1 MPLEKDIIVLKQ
13 TIKNLEA
20 YHKTELLDFT
30 DDIESIIDN
39 SVADTRASI
48 ESAEAELEN
57 AKANVQCIIEAL
69 RELDNIIRR
78 KA

>member
-20 YHKTELLDFT
+20 YHKTELLDFSP
-30 DDIESIIDN
+30 DIESIIDN
-39 SVADTRASI
+39 SVADTMASI
-48 ESAEAELEN
+48 ESAEAELES
-57 AKANVQCIIEAL
+57 AKANVECIIEAL
-69 RELDNIIRR
+69 RELDDIIRR

>member
-1 MPLEKDIIVLKQ
+1 MPLEKDIVILKQ
-13 TIKNLEA
+13 VTRNLEA

-30 DDIESIIDN
+30 FDIESIIEN
-39 SVADTRASI
+39 SVADTQASI
-48 ESAEAELEN
+48 ESAEAEIEN
-57 AKANVQCIIEAL
+57 AKANIQCIIESL